1 MRQTN
6 LDTKKITPRLGP
18 LLFMLALVIIPFLMP
33 NTYYL
38 GNLVLIGIYS
48 IVVIG
53 ICLLMGYAGQVSLG
67 HAAFYGLGAYG
78 SGLLTANLGWPPL
91 LAMPAAALITALV
104 ALVIAVP
111 TLKLRE
117 HYLALATLGTGVIV
131 YIFFN
136 EQVNL
141 TGGPSGFSGIP
152 YFSAFGFEFS
162 TETSYY
168 YLVWTCT
175 LLAVFFARN
184 MVNSRTGRALRA
196 LHGSEIAATCM
207 GIPVYVY
214 KIQVFVVSAVYAS
227 VAGSLYAHYVTFIS
241 PSPFGFQASVEF
253 VLMAVIGGLAS
264 VWGPL
269 FGVSA
274 VLLLTELLRSVVRQ
288 VLPTAGGEFE
298 IIFFGAI
305 LVAMMIF
312 MPEGLTGGLQRRL
325 NRSRHIKAAGEPR
338 SGKTS
343 PVTQTTLPGNRRA
356 TK

>member
-1 MRQTN
+1 MKQANKDR
-6 LDTKKITPRLGP
+6 KKITQRLGP
-18 LLFMLALVIIPFLMP
+18 LLFVLALVIIPFLMP

-78 SGLLTANLGWPPL
+78 SGLLTASLGWPPL

-104 ALVIAVP
+104 ALAIAIA

-152 YFSAFGFEFS
+152 YFSVGGFIFS
-162 TETSYY
+162 SEISYY
-168 YLVWTCT
+168 YLVWTFT
-175 LLAVFFARN
+175 LLAVLFAKN
-184 MVNSRTGRALRA
+184 VVNSRIGRAMRA

-207 GIPVYVY
+207 GIPAYRY
-214 KIQVFVVSAVYAS
+214 KIQIFVLSAVYAS

-241 PSPFGFQASVEF
+241 PSPFGFGASVEF

-264 VWGPL
+264 IWGPL

-274 VLLLTELLRSVVRQ
+274 VLLLTELLRSVVRE
-288 VLPTAGGEFE
+288 VLPSAGGEFE
-298 IIFFGAI
+298 IIFFGTI

-312 MPEGLTGGLQRRL
+312 MPEGLTGGLKRRL
-325 NRSRHIKAAGEPR
+325 NIRRHIKAAGEPR
-338 SGKTS
+338 SRQPGPALKTPLPQS
-343 PVTQTTLPGNRRA
+343 RRVT
-356 TK
+356 K